1 MKRIVLAL
9 ATAALV
15 AVAAAAQQLNMNEVK
30 TFAGS
35 IDNLARTRGA
45 APLWTYA
52 KITVVSD
59 TGEKLDCFL
68 MSSTVFID
76 ADGTRHEAGQPDRTK
91 RIEIRYVKISGGSS
105 ALDGQNAAVSLHYLN

>member
-1 MKRIVLAL
+1 MRAILF
-9 ATAALV
+9 ALV
-15 AVAAAAQQLNMNEVK
+15 SLCLLAGSSPAQQLNNDEK
-30 TFAGS
+30 IFTGS
-35 IDNLARTRGA
+35 IDSVGRTRGA

-52 KITVVSD
+52 KITIVSD

-76 ADGTRHEAGQPDRTK
+76 ADGTSHEAGQPDKSK
-91 RIEIRYVKISGGSS
+91 RVEIKYVTITGGSS